1 MIRLLVAEDQALLR
15 GALCEILDRD
25 SDIEVVA
32 QCSTGDEVLHQA
44 QRTHPDVAV
53 MDIEM
58 PGMDGLE
65 AARQLAS
72 ELPEIR
78 VLILTVFGRPGYL
91 RRAMDSG
98 VLGFILKDAPPR
110 ELISAIKQTAAGER
124 VIDPTLAVMAL
135 ERGQSPLTD
144 REREV
149 LALSR
154 TAASSKEL
162 ARQLHLTEGSVRNVL
177 SIAIQKLH
185 AHGRAEA
192 ALIAEEN
199 GWL

>member
-1 MIRLLVAEDQALLR
+1 VIRLLVAEDQVLLR

-32 QCSTGDEVLHQA
+32 QCSTGDEVLRQA
-44 QRTHPDVAV
+44 QMTHPDVAV

-65 AARQLAS
+65 AAKQLAS

-124 VIDPTLAVMAL
+124 VIDPALAVMAL

-154 TAASSKEL
+154 TVATSKEL
-162 ARQLHLTEGSVRNVL
+162 AGQLHLTEGSVRNVL